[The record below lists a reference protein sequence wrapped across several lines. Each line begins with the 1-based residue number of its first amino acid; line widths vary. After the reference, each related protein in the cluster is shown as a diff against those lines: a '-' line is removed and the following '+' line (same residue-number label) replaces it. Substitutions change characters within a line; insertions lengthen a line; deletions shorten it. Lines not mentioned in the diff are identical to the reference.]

1 MTYVIAEPCVD
12 VKDRA
17 CVIECPVDCIYEGER
32 TLYIN
37 PWECADCHACEP
49 VCPVEAVFRE
59 DDLPA
64 QWAQYGSVNAE
75 YFRDGPGEGTGRS
88 ERADLPVVAALPP
101 QHAVKNDLSGF
112 AARKEETVD
121 ADLWFPS

>member
-37 PWECADCHACEP
+37 PWECVDCHACEP
-49 VCPVEAVFRE
+49 VCPVEAVIHE

-64 QWAQYGSVNAE
+64 QWAQYRSVNAE
-75 YFRDGPGEGTGRS
+75 YFRDAPGESTGRAA
-88 ERADLPVVAALPP
+88 RADHAVVAALPP
-101 QHAVKNDLSGF
+101 QHGVKSDLSGF

-121 ADLWFPS
+121 ADLWFPW